1 MHVFGFTLGCFTC
14 YESPRYCPNIVLIV
28 SAGIREFFEHCR
40 NVTKCG
46 CHLVKDFAVNSL
58 TSVLCKHLFICFVYL
73 GILVYTLKP
82 IACILFI
89 VCVHAGHLRQ
99 LWPISCHIS
108 ILDNSPFFFPN
119 YFTKTPISRRSR
131 EHFTLPRLGLPEAC
145 PGARP
150 EESAR
155 GQEEI

>member
-73 GILVYTLKP
+73 GILVYTLKLHAFYLLCVCMLVILGSYGQSVVTFLFWTIHLFFSP
-82 IACILFI
+82 IILLKPLS
-89 VCVHAGHLRQ
+89 AEDPG
-99 LWPISCHIS
+99 
-108 ILDNSPFFFPN
+108 NTSPF
-119 YFTKTPISRRSR
+119 
-131 EHFTLPRLGLPEAC
+131 
-145 PGARP
+145 PG
-150 EESAR
+150 
-155 GQEEI
+155 